1 MSEFKTD
8 DPTRID
14 KLALEVIKE
23 RELQEMSRD
32 CIYTRK
38 DLEIADENQQLKN
51 EILKLKEE
59 ISILNSDKKDLE
71 NLIIKL
77 NMRMYLDY

>member
-77 NMRMYLDY
+77 NMLMYLDY